1 MSSAMGGETMRHHD
15 ACDVTVANTPDNLG
29 FGLGVERARGLV
41 QDDDGGVDHQRTR
54 NLHAL
59 QLTT

>member
-1 MSSAMGGETMRHHD
+1 MRHHD